1 MGVARRLVPGLLP
14 RPRERLK
21 QVACSIDATT
31 FDAATGFGSRVV
43 YESSVKVGFQLRL
56 VGSLTSLVA
65 GAAVAALHYPD
76 ASATVDAAKVVP
88 ADVTK
93 VEPATARRSSPR
105 RRATPL
111 DAKSPRRAPA
121 AAPRVSPLCPAPAR
135 PRRRRAP
142 LLAISSPCSKVRA
155 ALT

>member
-1 MGVARRLVPGLLP
+1 MCLGCYLVH
-14 RPRERLK
+14 ENYLK

-43 YESSVKVGFQLRL
+43 YESSVKVGFQLCL

-93 VEPATARRSSPR
+93 VEPFDGKKIVAAEEGH
-105 RRATPL
+105 PL
-111 DAKSPRRAPA
+111 DAKS
-121 AAPRVSPLCPAPAR
+121 
-135 PRRRRAP
+135 
-142 LLAISSPCSKVRA
+142 
-155 ALT
+155 